1 MDTQRKKREN
11 GGYIALISTIIIS
24 FILLGLTA
32 SMSTAGFYA
41 RFNSL
46 DSEYKRISLGLAES
60 CVHAA
65 LLKLAKNNTYAPP
78 PGGENISVGSETCTI
93 SEVFTDLSDPTKKTV
108 KTKASFRGAFSNM
121 EIATTVQD
129 PLVAPQIPAYI
140 FVVVQVVNDNGGT
153 SNAGDFTVN
162 LTAINPSANSFPGA
176 ETGTLITAD
185 AGPYSISEIG
195 PAGYLTTYSDYCSS
209 TIAEGETKTCT
220 ITNNDVPTTATLT
233 VIANV
238 INNNNGTFGPGD
250 FPLFIDSVSV
260 SNGVGVTLS
269 PGSHT
274 VTGTGAAG
282 YDASLWGGHCAS
294 GGTITLAAGQTK
306 TCTITYDDEPPPAA
320 ACADTVMMLD
330 RTGSMSSPG
339 STPGTDLF
347 NERVA
352 AKGLLDLYNGVVP
365 TPQVGVGSFGN
376 NAAATMVKNAL
387 GTFIGWLTSSYG
399 TDGGTANTGFRSP
412 SQNVQNAVGDN
423 WTDPVNAHTDGD
435 GSARG
440 EDGKRHRYYGF
451 GFSVPTGAAIN
462 GIEVKVDTWST
473 DSADC
478 RLGAQL
484 SWDGG
489 SSWTNEKTV
498 GLGGTEASFIL
509 GSPTDDWSSSHTWQ
523 SSEFSDSNLRVRVRD
538 IDSGLTCDNSA
549 VTNLD
554 WIETRVH
561 YTTYDDLYDAVDFA
575 TVSSAGGT
583 NVAEAITVAANE
595 LNGPRHDPTKEK
607 VLILLSDGETN
618 IPSTSVA
625 GENALD
631 AADAAKLGGVEV
643 FTIFFGIDE
652 STPFLGK
659 DLLASLASGE
669 AGVPSHS
676 GHNGLLHQ
684 SGSANDQP
692 SASAENGDG
701 DHFFISPTA
710 ADMPALFATI
720 GTIVCP
726 AAALPPPPPPP
737 TTGTLVVKKNVI
749 KDNGGTAVAS
759 DFTMI
764 VSAINPSQ
772 NSFPGSEPGVSVT
785 VEPGSYSVDEGPTGP
800 YVKTFAGCS
809 GTIAAG
815 ETKTCTITNDDT
827 PPPALTPPPP
837 PPPPPITIESWVE
850 RPSGP

>member
-1 MDTQRKKREN
+1 MKTRANTKNR
-11 GGYIALISTIIIS
+11 GYIALISTIVIS
-24 FILLGLTA
+24 LILLALTA
-32 SMSTAGFYA
+32 NMSTAGFYA

-46 DSEYKRISLGLAES
+46 DSEYKRISLGYAES

-78 PGGENISVGSETCTI
+78 SGGEIVSVGSEKCTI
-93 SEVFTDLSDPTKKTV
+93 VEVISDISDPTKKRVRTQ
-108 KTKASFRGAFSNM
+108 ASFRGAFSNM
-121 EIATTVQD
+121 EIITIVQD
-129 PLVAPQIPAYI
+129 PAVAPRIPAYI
-140 FVVVQVVNDNGGT
+140 FVVVQVVNDNGGA
-153 SNAGDFTVN
+153 SSAGDFTVN
-162 LTAINPSANSFPGA
+162 LMAVNPSASSFPGA

-185 AGPYSISEIG
+185 AGPYSVSETG
-195 PAGYLTTYSDYCSS
+195 PAGYLTTYSADCSS
-209 TIAEGETKTCT
+209 TIANGETKTCT
-220 ITNNDVPTTATLT
+220 VTNNDVPTTATLT

-238 INNNNGTFGPGD
+238 INNNSGSLGPGA
-250 FPLFIDSVSV
+250 FPLFIDGAPV
-260 SNGVGVTLS
+260 SNGVGVTVS

-282 YDASLWGGHCAS
+282 YDASPWGGHCAS
-294 GGTITLAAGQTK
+294 DGTVTLAAGQSK
-306 TCTITYDDEPPPAA
+306 TCTITYDDEPPPVA

-330 RTGSMSSPG
+330 RTGSMSGPG
-339 STPGTDLF
+339 TTPGTDLF

-352 AKGLLDLYNGVVP
+352 AKGLLDLYNGVTP

-376 NAAATMVKNAL
+376 NAAATMIKNAL

-399 TDGGTANTGFRSP
+399 TDGGAANTGFRSP
-412 SQNVQNAVGDN
+412 AQNVQNDFGEY
-423 WTDPVNAHTDGD
+423 WTDPVNAQTDGD
-435 GSARG
+435 GYAQG
-440 EDGKRHRYYGF
+440 ADGKRHRYYGF
-451 GFSVPTGAAIN
+451 GFSVPAGAAIN
-462 GIEVKVDTWST
+462 GIEVKIDTWST
-473 DSADC
+473 DSTGC

-489 SSWTNEKTV
+489 SSWTSEKTV
-498 GLGGTEASFIL
+498 GLGGTEASFML
-509 GSPTDDWSSSHTWQ
+509 GSPTDDWSTSRTWQ

-538 IDSGLTCDNSA
+538 IDPGTACDNGA

-554 WIETRVH
+554 WVETRVH

-575 TVSSAGGT
+575 TATSAGGT
-583 NVAEAITVAANE
+583 NIAEAITVAANE
-595 LNGPRHDPTKEK
+595 LNGSRHDLTKEK
-607 VLILLSDGETN
+607 VMILLSDGETN

-625 GENALD
+625 GEAALD
-631 AADAAKLGGVEV
+631 AADAAKLSGVEI

-659 DLLASLASGE
+659 DLLASLASGN
-669 AGVPSHS
+669 AGVPAHS
-676 GHNGLLHQ
+676 GHTAPSHQ
-684 SGSANDQP
+684 LGSANDQS

-710 ADMPALFATI
+710 ADMPALFETI

-737 TTGTLVVKKNVI
+737 TTGTLQVI
-749 KDNGGTAVAS
+749 TTVINDNGGTKVAD

-764 VSAINPSQ
+764 VTAVNPSI
-772 NSFPGSEPGVSVT
+772 NSFPGVASPGRAVT
-785 VEPGSYSVDEGPTGP
+785 VEPGAFSVDEGPTGP

-827 PPPALTPPPP
+827 PPPSTPPPP
-837 PPPPPITIESWVE
+837 PPPPPNITIESWVE
-850 RPSGP
+850 QPSGP